1 MFSVGFLSF
10 PHVGGPVFNP
20 ATFGFKQIKA
30 DQKPQKIMTKYI
42 DTKQL
47 VTIVAAAVVVFLL
60 QKYLTKKF
68 TKPSGEVVSMIGND
82 AIGHV

>member
-1 MFSVGFLSF
+1 
-10 PHVGGPVFNP
+10 
-20 ATFGFKQIKA
+20 
-30 DQKPQKIMTKYI
+30 MTKYI